1 MTARPTARLVPIL
14 TALLAC
20 AVVAAGPAAADAA
33 EDQDIADAT
42 VLSIGDVP
50 EGFEENTPQ
59 SDEDDS
65 DDPPE
70 CAGVNK
76 SARAIDATPN
86 AESLFTV
93 SNGDAY
99 SLIRS
104 GAAIFPKVG
113 KAKKTMSRWAG
124 DDAEA
129 CFAQGIE
136 DGLAQP
142 GATVDVSI
150 GTFAP
155 ELDDK
160 GEEDIITGGDDFLG
174 YAGSARVSADGE
186 SVFYEFQNVY
196 LRVGRGLAML
206 FVVNTGAIP
215 TDDVNELVQLEVD
228 RLQDVG

>member
-1 MTARPTARLVPIL
+1 MTARRLVPIL
-14 TALLAC
+14 TALLSFALL
-20 AVVAAGPAAADAA
+20 ATGPAAADAA

-42 VLSIGDVP
+42 VLTIDDVP
-50 EGFEENTPQ
+50 EAFEENTPE

-76 SARAIDATPN
+76 SANAIDAAPH

-104 GAAIFPKVG
+104 GAAVFPKVK
-113 KAKKTMSRWAG
+113 KAKKTLSRFAG

-142 GATVDVSI
+142 NTTVEVSI
-150 GTFAP
+150 GTFDP

-160 GEEDIITGGDDFLG
+160 GEEKIITGGDDFLG
-174 YAGSARVSADGE
+174 YAGSARVSSGGE
-186 SVFYEFQNVY
+186 PVFYEFVTVY
-196 LRVGRGLAML
+196 TRVGRGVAML
-206 FVVNTGAIP
+206 FVVNTGAVP
-215 TDDVNELVQLEVD
+215 TDDVNGFVQLEVD
-228 RLQDVG
+228 RLQDAG